1 VFCTRA
7 LKSGHS
13 LWVVFR
19 FSSFLAWLCCNPIW
33 EIISS
38 FASAHALVISY
49 VTKGQSHRHQ
59 NKHLVWAVFLI
70 SRSIWIAFH
79 YLTSV
84 DNDLQSKQT
93 VATDKIYSAKPS
105 ESRLGAGKL
114 CNFYYYSSSF
124 LFLPCQRQKSSQSTA
139 IEMGVDLELEIESQ
153 SKRFCGKKGND
164 KESPTNQCRPGLKW
178 SKWPHLIGKSPAS
191 LPFFGVSAYI
201 LHKSIMRFE
210 MQLSHIMALST
221 TTALLTNQ
229 WSLAK

>member
-1 VFCTRA
+1 MS
-7 LKSGHS
+7 LKVCQSVLHKGTKKWAQ
-13 LWVVFR
+13 LVGG
-19 FSSFLAWLCCNPIW
+19 FSSFLAWLCCNRIW

-114 CNFYYYSSSF
+114 CNF
-124 LFLPCQRQKSSQSTA
+124 
-139 IEMGVDLELEIESQ
+139 
-153 SKRFCGKKGND
+153 
-164 KESPTNQCRPGLKW
+164 
-178 SKWPHLIGKSPAS
+178 
-191 LPFFGVSAYI
+191 
-201 LHKSIMRFE
+201 
-210 MQLSHIMALST
+210 
-221 TTALLTNQ
+221 
-229 WSLAK
+229 

>member
-1 VFCTRA
+1 
-7 LKSGHS
+7 
-13 LWVVFR
+13 VVFR

-59 NKHLVWAVFLI
+59 NKHFVWAVFLI

-105 ESRLGAGKL
+105 KSRLGAGKL
-114 CNFYYYSSSF
+114 CNFYYYSSCVF
-124 LFLPCQRQKSSQSTA
+124 CHVNDKSRVNQ
-139 IEMGVDLELEIESQ
+139 LQ
-153 SKRFCGKKGND
+153 SKWEWIWNWKSNPSQRGFAAKRETTKKAPQINAG
-164 KESPTNQCRPGLKW
+164 QG
-178 SKWPHLIGKSPAS
+178 
-191 LPFFGVSAYI
+191 
-201 LHKSIMRFE
+201 
-210 MQLSHIMALST
+210 
-221 TTALLTNQ
+221 
-229 WSLAK
+229 